1 MRNSPRLWT
10 IGTFFIT
17 QTLAVIAI
25 FFALWLL
32 TLGPLH
38 ELGQSWQPYLP
49 VWVPFGGALGGALI
63 SLVGVAQRTVEWNS
77 YRYAYW
83 HLLRP
88 LLGMVSGSVAVIIV
102 LFVLRG
108 IFPDAEPQP
117 GEPYSISGT
126 FTMFVIAFV
135 VGYREQTFRELI
147 KKVVDVMLGPG
158 DQDAESLISLVPG
171 SVRIESDAGKPV
183 TTTLTIFNG
192 TKDTFSL
199 DGADACVAQPGVLVA
214 TVQDPGTPLGP
225 TEYRLIDLVWT
236 PKPPTPA
243 GNVSG
248 TVTVKLGG
256 HTVTSNVLGTVR
268 PAAPVQP
275 GQHGQ

>member
-1 MRNSPRLWT
+1 MQWKPPRLWA

-17 QTLAVIAI
+17 QSLAVIAI

-38 ELGQSWQPYLP
+38 ELGSSWEPYLP

-63 SLVGVAQRTVEWNS
+63 SLVGVAMHTVEWNS

-88 LLGMVSGSVAVIIV
+88 LLGMLSGSVAVIIV
-102 LFVLRG
+102 LFVLKG
-108 IFPDAEPQP
+108 IFPDALPQP
-117 GEPYSISGT
+117 DGRYSTSGT
-126 FTMFVIAFV
+126 FIMFVIAFV
-135 VGYREQTFRELI
+135 VGYREQTFRELVR
-147 KKVVDVMLGPG
+147 KVVDVLLGPG
-158 DQDAESLISLVPG
+158 DQETESLLSLVPR
-171 SVRIESDAGKPV
+171 SVRIESDAGQPV
-183 TTTLTIFNG
+183 TTSLTIFNG

-199 DGADACVAQPGVLVA
+199 DGADACTAQPDVLAA
-214 TVQDPGTPLGP
+214 TVENPETPLGP
-225 TEYRLIDLVWT
+225 TEYRLIELVWT
-236 PKPPTPA
+236 PRAPVH
-243 GNVSG
+243 NVAG

-268 PAAPVQP
+268 QPALVQP
-275 GQHGQ
+275 AGTGH